1 MTLREYRAYLGWSA
15 AELARRAG
23 LDAQTVRRVENGEP
37 AFLHTVGAIA
47 TALSKE
53 LGKTV
58 KIEDI
63 DGVNVI
69 DK

>member
-23 LDAQTVRRVENGEP
+23 LDAQTVRRVESGEP

-47 TALSKE
+47 TALSKG
-53 LGKTV
+53 LGKAV
-58 KIEDI
+58 RIEDI

>member
-23 LDAQTVRRVENGEP
+23 LDAQTVRRVERGEP

-47 TALSKE
+47 TALSK
-53 LGKTV
+53 GMGTIV
-58 KIEDI
+58 RIEDI
-63 DGVNVI
+63 DGI
-69 DK
+69 KIKD

>member
-37 AFLHTVGAIA
+37 AFLHTIGAIA
-47 TALSKE
+47 TALSRG
-53 LGKTV
+53 LGRTV

-63 DGVNVI
+63 DGVNII

>member
-1 MTLREYRAYLGWSA
+1 
-15 AELARRAG
+15 
-23 LDAQTVRRVENGEP
+23 VRRVENGEP

-63 DGVNVI
+63 DGVNII
-69 DK
+69 DR